1 MKKKLLQH
9 LILTALVVFS
19 ASTLSKTPPVT
30 ESTLSLQFLGEKS
43 ISTQTRFKDIPVGG
57 LSGIYYDNKK
67 QIYTAISDSR
77 NTPMEGMSRIY
88 TFKIDTS
95 LNGIGNIS
103 VVDMHNLLDAEGNPW
118 KKGVVDA
125 EGIAPTP
132 NGNGFYWS
140 SELGSGLRITD
151 PNGKFIADLDNSI
164 PEYFSTKT
172 QGEKDAPIGLRYGL
186 SFEGLSLTPDS
197 KTLFIG
203 TETALKQD
211 APIAGT
217 MNSSPTR
224 ILKYQVNPLD
234 NSLTMA
240 GEYVYN
246 LDAIPQV
253 SKFGISDNGL
263 SEILAISDKK
273 LLIVERAGRNASKG
287 YDDWDFN
294 VRVYLVDLEGSTDI
308 QGTYSLKDIDP
319 KTLQTAQKR
328 LLIDFNLLTDKPD
341 CIEGMTFGPT
351 IDGKKSLV
359 FVSDNNFQP
368 YQSNKFYLFLD
379 KNGLLN

>member
-1 MKKKLLQH
+1 MTKRLLQH
-9 LILTALVVFS
+9 LILAALITFS
-19 ASTLSKTPPVT
+19 SGALSKAMQTT
-30 ESTLSLQFLGEKS
+30 ESTLALQFLGEQS
-43 ISTQTRFKDIPVGG
+43 LSTSTRFKDILVGG

-67 QIYTAISDSR
+67 DIYTAISDAR
-77 NTPMEGMSRIY
+77 NTPMEGMSRMY
-88 TFKIDTS
+88 TLKIDTS

-103 VVDMHNLLDAEGNPW
+103 IVDMHNLLDAEGNPW
-118 KKGVVDA
+118 KKGDVDA

-132 NGNGFYWS
+132 NDNGFYWS
-140 SELGSGLRITD
+140 SELGSGLRVTD
-151 PNGKFIADLDNSI
+151 PKGKFIADLDNVI

-172 QGEKDAPIGLRYGL
+172 QGEKEAPIGLRYGL
-186 SFEGLSLTPDS
+186 SFEGLSLTPDG
-197 KTLFIG
+197 KILFIG

-224 ILKYQVNPLD
+224 ILKYQVNSLD

-240 GEYVYN
+240 GEYIYN

-263 SEILAISDKK
+263 SEVLAISDKK
-273 LLIVERAGRNASKG
+273 LLVMERAGRNTSKG

-308 QGTYSLKDIDP
+308 QGVHSLKDVNP
-319 KTLQTAQKR
+319 QTLQTAQKR

-351 IDGKKSLV
+351 IDGKKSLL

-379 KNGLLN
+379 KNRLLN